1 MEVARAASAP
11 MRSSMRRST
20 PGIGE
25 GIQSSRA
32 ECTAARA
39 PKSALRFI
47 SKVYRHP
54 RESGGPG
61 AQPLTLPPWVP
72 AFAGMTKLGRKALV
86 RGDSFR
92 GGELDRVEVLRLGR
106 DLAELDLFDLFDEL
120 HVGWGGA
127 TDFLAFGGDQ
137 PVDEI
142 DLGATALQHVL
153 THRWPRQL
161 GAGVRLQRGE
171 DRRFD
176 FVERGPVPFGR
187 AGDRFRLVH
196 ADVLELIAERLAD
209 AHPLAGEADAET
221 ADLLVPV
228 RIVAG
233 QPAGCRDAVGHAL
246 VAHALPA
253 LAPEIRCRLDAV
265 DRADHVREL
274 LDSLGYAPVQLADAV
289 DLVWRGPLR
298 AGAANPPRAIE
309 LGAEQRGD
317 DPDGLVRDDDPGA
330 TL

>member
-61 AQPLTLPPWVP
+61 AQPVTLAAWVG
-72 AFAGMTKLGRKALV
+72 AFAGMTKLGRKALM

-92 GGELDRVEVLRLGR
+92 GGDSDRVEVLGSCR

-161 GAGVRLQRGE
+161 AAGVRLQRGQ
-171 DRRFD
+171 DRRFY
-176 FVERGPVPFGR
+176 FVKRGPVPFGR
-187 AGDRFRLVH
+187 ACDPFRLLH
-196 ADVLELIAERLAD
+196 ADVLEIIAERLAD
-209 AHPLAGEADAET
+209 ARPPAREAA
-221 ADLLVPV
+221 A
-228 RIVAG
+228 A
-233 QPAGCRDAVGHAL
+233 PAAL
-246 VAHALPA
+246 
-253 LAPEIRCRLDAV
+253 
-265 DRADHVREL
+265 
-274 LDSLGYAPVQLADAV
+274 
-289 DLVWRGPLR
+289 
-298 AGAANPPRAIE
+298 
-309 LGAEQRGD
+309 
-317 DPDGLVRDDDPGA
+317 
-330 TL
+330 